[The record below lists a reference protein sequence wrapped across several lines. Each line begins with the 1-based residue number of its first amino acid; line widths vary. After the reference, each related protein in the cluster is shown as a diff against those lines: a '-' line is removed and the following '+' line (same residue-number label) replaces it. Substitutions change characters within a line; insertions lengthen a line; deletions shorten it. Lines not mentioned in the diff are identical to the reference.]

1 MGTDGAETLPLFS
14 AAGPPA
20 HRDEPDADL
29 PAMVPGEA
37 VVYDYK
43 TLALS
48 LKAHPVSF
56 MREMLTRGG
65 VIAAH
70 KLNDVRDGAFV
81 EVAGLVLVRQR
92 PGTAS
97 GIIFAT
103 LEDETGIANVV
114 IWNKVFEKNRK
125 EVLGSRMLAVRG
137 KVQREGLVIHVIA
150 QSFTDMTPQLL
161 EIAAGHDLGDRVLA
175 RGDEGR
181 NEPPGR
187 DEAARRRAENARRIA
202 RAALPS
208 GRNFH

>member
-1 MGTDGAETLPLFS
+1 
-14 AAGPPA
+14 
-20 HRDEPDADL
+20 
-29 PAMVPGEA
+29 
-37 VVYDYK
+37 VVHDYK
-43 TLALS
+43 ALSLS

-56 MREMLTRGG
+56 MRELLNRRGTTPS
-65 VIAAH
+65 H
-70 KLNDVRDGAFV
+70 RLNELRDGASV

-103 LEDETGIANVV
+103 LEDETGVANVV
-114 IWNKVFEKNRK
+114 IWSKVFEANRK
-125 EVLGSRMLAVRG
+125 AVLGSRMLAVRG
-137 KVQREGLVIHVIA
+137 KLQREGLVTHVIA
-150 QSFTDMTPQLL
+150 QSFTDMTPFLL
-161 EIAAGHDLGDRVLA
+161 EIASGHDLGDRVLA

-187 DEAARRRAENARRIA
+187 DEADRRREETTRRVA